1 MRPCPKFN
9 TIETGLMKLEQV
21 LKSLTDLPQPEI
33 IGSTLPSHP
42 ASPGP
47 GLGQNFYPA
56 AVME

>member
-1 MRPCPKFN
+1 
-9 TIETGLMKLEQV
+9 MKLEQV